1 MLLPLAKNRK
11 PLKGGLKKRQEKW
24 GRTQSVPRILSQT
37 KTGQGKKSFKQQ
49 ESWKIILKSIS

>member
-24 GRTQSVPRILSQT
+24 GRTQSVPRIWSQMNR
-37 KTGQGKKSFKQQ
+37 GKKSFKQQ
-49 ESWKIILKSIS
+49 ENWKIILKSIS